1 MLTHPLKPLSGSA
14 PEGLEW
20 PALKTTK
27 DLARIL
33 TTWIWVASCQHSA
46 VNFNQYDYS
55 VSLVCVG
62 SYVSWLSMSNRKPR
76 ALKLLQNSVHSP
88 HVGKGACL
96 DRSFFA
102 VVLLCDRDLS

>member
-1 MLTHPLKPLSGSA
+1 MRKPLKPLSASA

-55 VSLVCVG
+55 VSAGV
-62 SYVSWLSMSNRKPR
+62 NRR
-76 ALKLLQNSVHSP
+76 V
-88 HVGKGACL
+88 
-96 DRSFFA
+96 
-102 VVLLCDRDLS
+102 